1 MIELLN
7 ERQINALGGI
17 RSAKNEKADIA
28 HHTAQELYLC
38 IPVVSLFSLRN
49 HSALCEKNNEN
60 TIEYK
65 SQISGYVY
73 FCSFYI
79 GKLGRESPALI
90 CLQHPEIGG
99 IFSYSSKTSK

>member
-49 HSALCEKNNEN
+49 HSALCEKTMRTQLN
-60 TIEYK
+60 TNPKLAGMSI
-65 SQISGYVY
+65 SVHSISGNWEGKVQL
-73 FCSFYI
+73 SFASNI
-79 GKLGRESPALI
+79 QK
-90 CLQHPEIGG
+90 
-99 IFSYSSKTSK
+99 